1 MAATT
6 ASAPVVVRS
15 RRRRRNRPGTIT
27 GGLLTGYVLIGL
39 YSLTLVLPLY
49 WLLISS
55 FKDRFEVFKN
65 PLIPSFSQG
74 FGNYAQV
81 WKLLDAGPALLN
93 SVYITVLAL
102 VLTIAVAIPASYG
115 LARAKGRISTV
126 VERIYALGFLIPG
139 FASLVPTLLLA
150 IHIHMYH
157 TREFMIL
164 YLSASAQPLSVI
176 LLTQFMRTVPPELEE
191 AALIDGAGR
200 FRILR
205 SVYMPLVMPGVAT
218 IGILQFISY
227 WNEYLY
233 TLTITG
239 VATDV
244 RTIQVALPTL
254 ISHQGN
260 TNYAWVCAG
269 TILSIAPVFLMY
281 VVLNRRMED
290 ALVAGALKG

>member
-1 MAATT
+1 VAATT
-6 ASAPVVVRS
+6 ASAPVV
-15 RRRRRNRPGTIT
+15 RRRRRNRRGAIT
-27 GGLLTGYVLIGL
+27 GGILTSYILIGL
-39 YSLTLVLPLY
+39 YGLTLVLPLY

-55 FKDRFEVFKN
+55 FKDRFEVFVN
-65 PLIPSFSQG
+65 PLVPGFSQG
-74 FGNYAQV
+74 FANYAKV
-81 WKLLDAGPALLN
+81 WDLLDAGRAMWN

-115 LARAKGRISTV
+115 LARSKGKIATA
-126 VERIYALGFLIPG
+126 VERVYALGFLIPG

-150 IHIHMYH
+150 IQANMYH

-176 LLTQFMRTVPPELEE
+176 LLTQFMRTVPPEMEE
-191 AALIDGAGR
+191 AALIDGASR
-200 FRILR
+200 LRILR
-205 SVYMPLVMPGVAT
+205 SVYMPLVMPGIAT
-218 IGILQFISY
+218 ISILQFISY

-239 VATDV
+239 VAPAV

-254 ISHQGN
+254 IAHQGN
-260 TNYAWVCAG
+260 TNYAWVSAG
-269 TILSIAPVFLMY
+269 TILSIAPVFIVY
-281 VVLNRRMED
+281 VTLNRRMED

>member
-1 MAATT
+1 MAAT
-6 ASAPVVVRS
+6 ASAPVVARS

-55 FKDRFEVFKN
+55 FKDRFEVFEN

-102 VLTIAVAIPASYG
+102 ALTIAVAIPASYG
-115 LARAKGRISTV
+115 LARAKGRIATV

-205 SVYMPLVMPGVAT
+205 SVYMPLVMPGIAT

>member
-6 ASAPVVVRS
+6 ASAPVV
-15 RRRRRNRPGTIT
+15 RRRRRNRRGAIT
-27 GGLLTGYVLIGL
+27 GGILTSYILIGL
-39 YSLTLVLPLY
+39 YGLTLVLPLY

-55 FKDRFEVFKN
+55 FKDRFEVFVN
-65 PLIPSFSQG
+65 PLVPGFSQG
-74 FGNYAQV
+74 FANYAKV
-81 WKLLDAGPALLN
+81 WDLLDAGRAMWN

-115 LARAKGRISTV
+115 LARSKGKIATA
-126 VERIYALGFLIPG
+126 VERVYALGFLIPG

-150 IHIHMYH
+150 IQANMYH

-176 LLTQFMRTVPPELEE
+176 LLTQFMRTVPPEMEE
-191 AALIDGAGR
+191 AALIDGASR
-200 FRILR
+200 LRILR
-205 SVYMPLVMPGVAT
+205 SVYMPLVMPGIAT
-218 IGILQFISY
+218 ISILQFISY

-239 VATDV
+239 VAPAV

-254 ISHQGN
+254 IAHQGN
-260 TNYAWVCAG
+260 TNYAWVSAG
-269 TILSIAPVFLMY
+269 TILSIAPVFIVY
-281 VVLNRRMED
+281 VTLNRRMED